1 MAKRG
6 RLVTFHGAF
15 GTKARAVAKERRVGK
30 GAFVKKIQYRKRRK
44 DRKKGKL
51 QTRWAVLTRNP

>member
-15 GTKARAVAKERRVGK
+15 STKARAVAKERRCGR
-30 GAFVKKIQYRKRRK
+30 GCYIKKISYRRKRK
-44 DRKKGKL
+44 DGKRGKL
-51 QTRWAVLTRNP
+51 QMRWTVLTRN